1 MISRVQPCAGRLDG
15 QLQEGLTL
23 GEKLRILRKKM
34 GLTQQEISDLLRL
47 DRSTYTYYECD
58 TTKPRLETLQQI
70 AHLFGVPVDSLLA
83 DVRPPQATHSE
94 LADEFWA
101 KMRDM
106 PRPKPPEEPVALLP
120 VAPSERQLLRLF
132 RAASSETQ
140 EKVIHYLWRQYAHR
154 TLHEADTPEKK
165 PGNSKKGHNP

>member
-1 MISRVQPCAGRLDG
+1 MNG

-23 GEKLRILRKKM
+23 GNKLRILRKKV
-34 GLTQQEISDLLRL
+34 GLTQQEISDLLHL

-83 DVRPPQATHSE
+83 DVRPPQAAYAE

-101 KMRDM
+101 KMKDM
-106 PRPKPPEEPVALLP
+106 PRPTPPDEPVALLP
-120 VAPSERQLLRLF
+120 VDPSEQQLLRLF
-132 RAASSETQ
+132 RAANPETQ
-140 EKVIHYLWRQYAHR
+140 EKVIRFLWHQYAHR
-154 TLHEADTPEKK
+154 TLHGTDIPKK
-165 PGNSKKGHNP
+165 KSAHPKKGNSP